1 MIRAPNIA
9 QNKIAKFLIPD
20 KLRFSFITMR
30 VTSSLLAASAT
41 AANADI
47 AAHLIA
53 ADASFW
59 SNAAKI
65 TGSAD
70 AILRAVSLSPEIK
83 N

>member
-1 MIRAPNIA
+1 M
-9 QNKIAKFLIPD
+9 KI
-20 KLRFSFITMR
+20 
-30 VTSSLLAASAT
+30 TSAFLAASAT

-59 SNAAKI
+59 SNAAKL

-70 AILRAVSLSPEIK
+70 AILRAVNLSPENVIEIL

>member
-1 MIRAPNIA
+1 
-9 QNKIAKFLIPD
+9 
-20 KLRFSFITMR
+20 MR
-30 VTSSLLAASAT
+30 VTSSFLAATAT

>member
-1 MIRAPNIA
+1 M
-9 QNKIAKFLIPD
+9 KI
-20 KLRFSFITMR
+20 
-30 VTSSLLAASAT
+30 TSAFLAASAT

-59 SNAAKI
+59 SNAAKL

-70 AILRAVSLSPEIK
+70 AILRAVSLSPENVIEIL